1 MQPLLSRVLESAER
15 HFRADDRCLGLYLF
29 GSSGRGTDDVAQRRG
44 KPVQSK
50 FLIPDLVPLVCPA
63 DALVR
68 FGFCVQARG
77 TPPEPYEPCRPR
89 VS

>member
-1 MQPLLSRVLESAER
+1 MHPLLRQALEKAER

-29 GSSGRGTDDVAQRRG
+29 GSSGRGTDDVYSDLDLAIVVRDEVYAAMRRELRATCEQLCG
-44 KPVQSK
+44 
-50 FLIPDLVPLVCPA
+50 PL
-63 DALVR
+63 
-68 FGFCVQARG
+68 QASG